1 MNILLGSANIGASG
15 TASSSHPNTTTSFY
29 QLCWGDWEI
38 QTAVLH
44 SHVADFI
51 YITRWQH
58 LRCSFIFPFDCFH
71 REIIHWTCLCVTY
84 ICLLFNREIWFIDV
98 FTLLYCLKNTPTPSL
113 WSHLIWG
120 YCLENYNIYY
130 SPVPGLSIFQ
140 FLITYSM

>member
-1 MNILLGSANIGASG
+1 MQTLVHQVLLVVV
-15 TASSSHPNTTTSFY
+15 T
-29 QLCWGDWEI
+29 
-38 QTAVLH
+38 QTPLPVFINYAGVTERYKLLLH

-58 LRCSFIFPFDCFH
+58 LRCSLFIFPFDCFH
-71 REIIHWTCLCVTY
+71 REIIHRTCLCVTY

-120 YCLENYNIYY
+120 CCLENDNIYY

-140 FLITYSM
+140 FLITYSMQDFIK